1 MERRLFCLPAR
12 KGGLG
17 VSNPTSFAD
26 ESYHTSR
33 EAVTVLYDAIVDQHG
48 FSHEDHRKQ
57 MSRLRK
63 NHHRIMEEKH
73 EELLGELLNELPA
86 DQVRAVKRI
95 NEGSLSAWLTMLPIA
110 AENFDLSEVEFRDA
124 LSVRYNKNLI
134 ASPTFCDGFAL
145 RHALACKK
153 GGLLTLRHNEIRD
166 AVCDLASLVWKGV
179 QREPVIREYN
189 PQDETPALIADL
201 FCRGVYARQGGASF
215 DIRVSDTEAISYQN
229 RSPMSVLHSAE
240 VEKKTKYSYACQERH
255 MSFTPL
261 VVSVDGM
268 LAPEFAS
275 FLRRIGEALSTKWEK
290 PYSKTMNWVKCRLSF
305 AVLRASNVCFRGT
318 RTKWTSL
325 GSDHDFLP

>member
-26 ESYHTSR
+26 ESYNTSR
-33 EAVTVLYDAIVDQHG
+33 EAVTVLYDAIVDQNS

-57 MSRLRK
+57 MSRSRK
-63 NHHRIMEEKH
+63 KHHRIMEEEQ

-95 NEGSLSAWLTMLPIA
+95 NEGSLSSWLIALPIA
-110 AENFDLSEVEFRDA
+110 AENFDFSEMEFRDA
-124 LSVRYNKNLI
+124 LSVRYNKNLNT
-134 ASPTFCDGFAL
+134 SPTFCDCCHSPFTL

-153 GGLLTLRHNEIRD
+153 GGLLTLRQNEIRD
-166 AVCDLASLVWKGV
+166 AVGDLASLVWKDV
-179 QREPVIREYN
+179 QREPVIRQWN
-189 PQDETPALIADL
+189 PQDETSALIAEL
-201 FCRGVYARQGGASF
+201 FCRGVYVRQGGAPF
-215 DIRVSDTEAISYQN
+215 DIRVSDTDAISYQN

-240 VEKKTKYSYACQERH
+240 VEKKTKYSDECQERH

-268 LAPEFAS
+268 LAPEFAK
-275 FLRRIGEALSTKWEK
+275 FLRRTHVLSMMVTRFQVTPAL
-290 PYSKTMNWVKCRLSF
+290 R
-305 AVLRASNVCFRGT
+305 
-318 RTKWTSL
+318 
-325 GSDHDFLP
+325 

>member
-1 MERRLFCLPAR
+1 METTDRG
-12 KGGLG
+12 K
-17 VSNPTSFAD
+17 
-26 ESYHTSR
+26 
-33 EAVTVLYDAIVDQHG
+33 
-48 FSHEDHRKQ
+48 K
-57 MSRLRK
+57 
-63 NHHRIMEEKH
+63 HHRIMEEKH

-95 NEGSLSAWLTMLPIA
+95 NEGSLSAWLTALPIA

-134 ASPTFCDGFAL
+134 ASPTFCDGCQSPFTL

-166 AVCDLASLVWKGV
+166 AVGDLASLVWKDV
-179 QREPVIREYN
+179 QREPVIRENN
-189 PQDETPALIADL
+189 PQDETPPLISDL
-201 FCRGVYARQGGASF
+201 FCRGVHVRQGAASF
-215 DIRVSDTEAISYQN
+215 DIGVSDTDAISYQN

-240 VEKKTKYSYACQERH
+240 VEKRTKNSDACQERH

-275 FLRRIGEALSTKWEK
+275 FLRRIRKALSTKWEK

-305 AVLRASNVCFRGT
+305 AVLRTSSACFRGT
-318 RTKWTSL
+318 KIKWRSL